1 MNKMARGLSYL
12 IAACFEAVA
21 VIFGAALAARYLDA
35 NHPQGF
41 RWLAVTMPIGFLVI
55 CHTFY
60 VVLRAIV
67 RMDQSTSGP
76 EGKQDGNHGP

>member
-41 RWLAVTMPIGFLVI
+41 RWLALTMPVGFLVI

-67 RMDQSTSGP
+67 RMDKETSAT
-76 EGKQDGNHGP
+76 DGSQGGNKRS

>member
-21 VIFGAALAARYLDA
+21 VIFGAAFAARWLDQ
-35 NHPQGF
+35 NHPQTF

-67 RMDQSTSGP
+67 RMDKSSPGP
-76 EGKQDGNHGP
+76 DGK